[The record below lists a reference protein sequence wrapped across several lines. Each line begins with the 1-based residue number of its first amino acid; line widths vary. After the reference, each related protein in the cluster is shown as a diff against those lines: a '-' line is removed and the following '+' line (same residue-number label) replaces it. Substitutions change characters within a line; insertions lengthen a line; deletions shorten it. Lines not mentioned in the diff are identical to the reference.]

1 MKLALVRRRFSAVGG
16 GELYLQRLM
25 GALLSRGHQIHLLS
39 ESWPSS
45 HPSNKSIRHHVIP
58 AARTRGRRASDFAN
72 GVAHVLKSLKVDCVF
87 SLERTLQQD
96 VYRAGDGVHAVWLE
110 RQRAFAP
117 FWKKPF
123 CGSGAY
129 HRSVLALERQT
140 LDPRHTRFVIANSN
154 MVRSEIEERFLFP
167 ADRIRVIPNG
177 VNLERFRNIP
187 RAEAR
192 RRFGLQPW
200 DFVLLFVGSGWERK
214 GLAYSVQ
221 LLRDLQNLE
230 PYLPGS
236 FRAVKLLVVG
246 KGRPP
251 LMRQKGVIYA
261 GPVTEVEAAY
271 AAADLLAFLPVYEPA
286 ANVVSEALA
295 AGLPVLTT
303 VFNGAAERI
312 VHGENG
318 HVFASPKER
327 GAIFGAGV
335 EWMERNIRIPAG
347 QQDLSMERNVE
358 DTLEV
363 ISLAAE
369 AAL

>member
-1 MKLALVRRRFSAVGG
+1 VKLALVRRRFSAVGG

-25 GALLSRGHQIHLLS
+25 EALLTRGHQIHLLS
-39 ESWPSS
+39 ESWSSPHPSS
-45 HPSNKSIRHHVIP
+45 GAILHHAIP

-87 SLERTLQQD
+87 SMERTLQQD

-110 RQRAFAP
+110 RQQAFAP

-123 CGSGAY
+123 CGLGAH
-129 HRSVLALERQT
+129 HRSILALERQT
-140 LDPRHTRFVIANSN
+140 LNPQHTKLVIANSD
-154 MVRSEIEERFLFP
+154 MVRQEVEERFSFP
-167 ADRIRVIPNG
+167 SDRIRVIPNG
-177 VNLERFRNIP
+177 VDLERFRNTP

-192 RRFGLQPW
+192 SRFGLQPW

-221 LLRDLQNLE
+221 LLRDLQKLE
-230 PYLPGS
+230 PDLPGS

-251 LMRQKGVIYA
+251 LIRQRGVIYA
-261 GPVTEVEAAY
+261 GPVAEIETAY

-303 VFNGAAERI
+303 VFNGASERI
-312 VHGENG
+312 VQGENG
-318 HVFASPKER
+318 QVFSSPRER
-327 GAIFGAGV
+327 GAIFGAAM
-335 EWMERNIRIPAG
+335 EWMERNIRIPVG

-369 AAL
+369 ASP

>member
-1 MKLALVRRRFSAVGG
+1 MKIALVRRRFSAVGG

-25 GALLSRGHQIHLLS
+25 DALLTRGHQIHLLS
-39 ESWPSS
+39 ESWSS
-45 HPSNKSIRHHVIP
+45 PGPSNKIIQHHVIP
-58 AARTRGRRASDFAN
+58 PGRDRGRRVSDFAN
-72 GVAHVLKSLKVDCVF
+72 GVAHALKSLEVDCVF

-96 VYRAGDGVHAVWLE
+96 IYRAGDGVHAVWLE

-123 CGSGAY
+123 CGLGAH

-140 LDPRHTRFVIANSN
+140 LNPRHTRFVIANST
-154 MVRSEIEERFLFP
+154 MVRNEIVERFSFP
-167 ADRIRVIPNG
+167 VDRIRVIQNG
-177 VNLERFRNIP
+177 VNLEQFATTS

-192 RRFGLQPW
+192 LRFGLKPW

-214 GLAYSVQ
+214 GLAYSVR
-221 LLRDLQNLE
+221 LLRDLQKLE
-230 PYLPGS
+230 PDLPGS

-251 LMRQKGVIYA
+251 LLRERGVIYA
-261 GPVTEVEAAY
+261 GTVTEIEVAY
-271 AAADLLAFLPVYEPA
+271 AAADLLAFLPIYEPA

-303 VFNGAAERI
+303 AFNGAAERI
-312 VHGENG
+312 VHGQNG
-318 HVFASPKER
+318 HVFASPEER
-327 GAIFGAGV
+327 GAIFEAGL
-335 EWMERNIRIPAG
+335 EWMKRNLRIPVG

-358 DTLEV
+358 DTLQV
-363 ISLAAE
+363 ILRAAE
-369 AAL
+369 GAP